1 MYCTSNG
8 LMEAQAT
15 DKADKIARQQ
25 RRGAGRGEKAEE
37 GLGVSG
43 EEEEGPDNKL
53 TCGLKWEVTLNLD
66 S

>member
-1 MYCTSNG
+1 MYCTSNR

-25 RRGAGRGEKAEE
+25 RRGADQGEKAEE

-43 EEEEGPDNKL
+43 EGEEGPDNKL
-53 TCGLKWEVTLNLD
+53 TCGLK
-66 S
+66 

>member
-43 EEEEGPDNKL
+43 EGEEGPDKL
-53 TCGLKWEVTLNLD
+53 RCGLKWEVTLNLD